1 MLPIQSR
8 YVTHALTGLLCLAL
22 LSGCAKKITEHS
34 LPFKNIMPTEDR
46 HPLQLAGGGA
56 GRDSLN
62 ILYLGCGH
70 LVLQFKNE
78 SIVLDPYFSIQSFTP
93 GKKIQYNKADSL
105 QWAKTL
111 KRHHVDLK
119 KTKSVWLSHSHY
131 DHTMD
136 LPLMM
141 ENHFTDSVK
150 IFGSDD
156 GTHTFTNFQNI
167 ISHYQVLNKHQVY
180 VPDRATVPPF
190 IKTGKTIEVLPI
202 RSDHAPHA
210 RVLGIPIHLMKGYVK
225 KKYFEKHY
233 DDLGDRTKKKQW
245 REGETFSFLIDFKT
259 GATIDY
265 RVFVQTSA
273 SHFPLAKPPKAL
285 LEQRPVDLALLCL
298 ASSNY
303 AQPYPVEIIKYLD
316 QFSSPNYVFIHWEDF
331 FTRGSFNHYKLV
343 RLTNFR
349 KIHKRLT
356 KKEISLDPATDVMPQ
371 PGTMIVVK

>member
-1 MLPIQSR
+1 MLPINR
-8 YVTHALTGLLCLAL
+8 YGTHALTGILCLAL
-22 LSGCAKKITEHS
+22 LSGCAKKITQRS
-34 LPFKNIMPTEDR
+34 LPFKNIMPITD
-46 HPLQLAGGGA
+46 HKALQLAGGGA

-62 ILYLGCGH
+62 ILYMGCGH

-78 SIVLDPYFSIQSFTP
+78 SIVLDPYFSIQPFTP
-93 GKKIQYNKADSL
+93 IKKIRYNQADSL

-111 KRHHVDLK
+111 TRHDVKLT
-119 KTKSVWLSHSHY
+119 KTKSVWLAHSHY

-156 GTHTFTNFQNI
+156 GTHTFTNFQDI

-180 VPDRATVPPF
+180 VPDRPTVPPF
-190 IKTGKTIEVLPI
+190 IKAGKTIEVLPI

-233 DDLGDRTKKKQW
+233 DDPADRTKKKQW
-245 REGETFSFLIDFKT
+245 REGETYSFLIDFKT

-273 SHFPLAKPPKAL
+273 SHFPLGKPPKAL
-285 LEQRPVDLALLCL
+285 LEQRGVDLALLCL

-303 AQPYPVEIIKYLD
+303 VKPYPVEIMQYLKEYSTP
-316 QFSSPNYVFIHWEDF
+316 QYMFIHWEDF
-331 FTRGSFNHYKLV
+331 FKRGSFNNHKLV
-343 RLTNFR
+343 RLTNFK
-349 KIHKRLT
+349 KIHRRLV
-356 KKEISLDPATDVMPQ
+356 KHDLSPNPATHVMPQ
-371 PGTMIVVK
+371 PGTMVVVK